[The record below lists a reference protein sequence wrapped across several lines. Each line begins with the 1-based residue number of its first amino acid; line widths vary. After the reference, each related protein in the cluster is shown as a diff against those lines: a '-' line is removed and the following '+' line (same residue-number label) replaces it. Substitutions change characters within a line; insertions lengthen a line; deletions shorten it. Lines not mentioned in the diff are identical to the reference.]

1 MNIALVSNAKPN
13 IPLYLP
19 PISPLPSPRFNSPK
33 EFTVEEENI
42 ILSSLLGI
50 NIV

>member
-1 MNIALVSNAKPN
+1 MNVPLVSNAKPN

-19 PISPLPSPRFNSPK
+19 PPPRTLNSPK
-33 EFTVEEENI
+33 EFALEGENI

-50 NIV
+50 KIV